1 MKIVLKSACK
11 NILPQKLAD
20 SVYEQKKKKKIAFFA
35 QLLQNIRVNG
45 MEKRLV
51 LYWSKQF

>member
-1 MKIVLKSACK
+1 MKIVLKSAWK

-20 SVYEQKKKKKIAFFA
+20 SVYEQKKKKIAFFA

-51 LYWSKQF
+51 LY

>member
-1 MKIVLKSACK
+1 MKIVLKSAWK

-20 SVYEQKKKKKIAFFA
+20 SVYEQKKKIAFFA

-51 LYWSKQF
+51 LY